1 MSALGI
7 PTLTYLALKLSIS
20 KIRRI
25 GQIATFVLL
34 ALLMILM
41 GYATVVET
49 RSGQLVAAT
58 YVYGTP
64 WFAILWALCAVG
76 IILSFLPFK
85 RKSPATIMH
94 AAMVLIAIGALA
106 TAMTARS
113 GGLTLER
120 GKTYYSCT
128 DKSHRPM
135 ELDFSIRLDSAS
147 TRFYPL
153 STTPMDWVAH
163 ITTQQADEAPHQSVL
178 SMNQIAHVK
187 GVRIFLQGTDHEG
200 QHIYATF
207 SRDRV
212 GTPLVYSGFV
222 LFLLAM
228 IALLC
233 DKRGGFRRRIALLG
247 RTAPMLMLF
256 LMVSS
261 YASAEGM
268 VAPVVSQ
275 KEAKALCELPMHYKG
290 RIAPVA
296 VLAGDFA
303 LRTTGTLRPEG
314 IDYRQYLW
322 QWVYRFDHMKSLPV
336 IRVKEAPLR
345 KYLGLTGKRVAL
357 TDLFDRSKGYRLQP
371 LLEAYDHGE
380 RNKLLSAA
388 VSLHE
393 AVEMCFH
400 LHTGELLTLF
410 PFEESHD
417 KFIWRAP
424 RDARPEAMSDLDAAF
439 TEQALEILRESLADE
454 PKALDIISKIGAYQ
468 RLQTDNRLPS
478 VTKLRAES
486 LYTGFDFLPWAA
498 RCAVMLG
505 FLASLFAVIAL
516 IKGKKVLWLAPAA
529 RTLLGLFLA
538 IILVVV
544 LWRTY
549 IIGRIPMASGYETM
563 LLLALLLTA
572 VALIFSFREP
582 LLASFGLLMGGFAV
596 MVATFSQM
604 NPQIASL
611 MPVLHSP
618 LLSLHVSLAMA
629 SYALFALAVLP
640 SLAMLLAA
648 PFARKLPHYESVSLR
663 ARLLAEVIL
672 YPALLLLA
680 AAIAIGSVWANV
692 SWGAYWSWDPKE
704 VWALIAFVVYA
715 ALLHAP
721 IVRFLNRPLGFHAA
735 QLFAFLVLLFTY
747 LGVNMWLGG
756 MHAYA

>member
-7 PTLTYLALKLSIS
+7 PTLTYLALNPTIS

-58 YVYGTP
+58 YIYGTP

-85 RKSPATIMH
+85 RKSPAAIMH

-135 ELDFSIRLDSAS
+135 ELGFSIRLDSAS

-207 SRDRV
+207 SRDRA

-233 DKRGGFRRRIALLG
+233 DKRGGFRRRITLLG

-256 LMVSS
+256 LIVSPC
-261 YASAEGM
+261 ASAEGM

-303 LRTTGTLRPEG
+303 LRTTGTLHPEG

-345 KYLGLTGKRVAL
+345 KYLALTGKRVAL

-371 LLEAYDHGE
+371 LLEAYDRGE

-393 AVEMCFH
+393 AVEMCLH

-424 RDARPEAMSDLDAAF
+424 RDARPELMSDLDAAF

-478 VTKLRAES
+478 VSKLRAES

-505 FLASLFAVIAL
+505 FIASLCAVIAL
-516 IKGKKVLWLAPAA
+516 IKGKKVPWLAPAA

-538 IILVVV
+538 VILVVV

-648 PFARKLPHYESVSLR
+648 PFARKLPHYENVSLR

-715 ALLHAP
+715 TLLHAP

>member
-7 PTLTYLALKLSIS
+7 PTLTYLALKPTIS

-25 GQIATFVLL
+25 GRIATFVLL

-58 YVYGTP
+58 YIYGTP

-94 AAMVLIAIGALA
+94 VAMVLIAIGALA

-135 ELDFSIRLDSAS
+135 ELGFSIRLDSAS

-256 LMVSS
+256 LIVSPC
-261 YASAEGM
+261 ASAEGM

-275 KEAKALCELPMHYKG
+275 KEAKALCELPIHYKG

-371 LLEAYDHGE
+371 LLEAYDRGE

-417 KFIWRAP
+417 IFIWRAP

-478 VTKLRAES
+478 VSKLRAES

-505 FLASLFAVIAL
+505 FLASLWAVIAL
-516 IKGKKVLWLAPAA
+516 IKGKKVPWLAPVA

-538 IILVVV
+538 VILVVV

-715 ALLHAP
+715 TLLHAP

>member
-7 PTLTYLALKLSIS
+7 PTLTYLALKPTIS

-25 GQIATFVLL
+25 GRIATFVLL

-58 YVYGTP
+58 YIYGTP

-94 AAMVLIAIGALA
+94 VAMVLIAIGALA

-128 DKSHRPM
+128 NKSHRPM
-135 ELDFSIRLDSAS
+135 ELGFSIRLDSAS

-303 LRTTGTLRPEG
+303 LRTTGTLQPEG

-345 KYLGLTGKRVAL
+345 EYLGLTGNRVAL

-371 LLEAYDHGE
+371 LLEAYDRGE

-478 VTKLRAES
+478 VSKLRAES

-505 FLASLFAVIAL
+505 FLASLWAVIAL
-516 IKGKKVLWLAPAA
+516 IKGKKVPWLAPVA

-538 IILVVV
+538 VILVVV

-572 VALIFSFREP
+572 VALFFSFREP

-715 ALLHAP
+715 TLLHAP

>member
-7 PTLTYLALKLSIS
+7 PTLTYLALKPTIS

-25 GQIATFVLL
+25 GQIATFVFL

-58 YVYGTP
+58 YIYGTP

-135 ELDFSIRLDSAS
+135 ELGFSIRLDSAS

-256 LMVSS
+256 LIVSPC
-261 YASAEGM
+261 ASAEGM

-290 RIAPVA
+290 RIAPIA

-357 TDLFDRSKGYRLQP
+357 TDLFDRSTGYRLQP

-478 VTKLRAES
+478 VSKLRAES

-538 IILVVV
+538 IIIVVV

-715 ALLHAP
+715 TLLHAP

>member
-7 PTLTYLALKLSIS
+7 PTLAYLALKPSIS

-58 YVYGTP
+58 YIYGTP

-85 RKSPATIMH
+85 RKSPVAIMH

-120 GKTYYSCT
+120 GKTYHSCT

-135 ELDFSIRLDSAS
+135 ELGFSIRLDSAS

-163 ITTQQADEAPHQSVL
+163 ITTQQADKAPHQSVL

-207 SRDRV
+207 SRDRA

-256 LMVSS
+256 LMVSPC
-261 YASAEGM
+261 ASAEGM

-371 LLEAYDHGE
+371 LLEAYDRGE

-417 KFIWRAP
+417 KYIWRAP
-424 RDARPEAMSDLDAAF
+424 RDARLEAMSDLDAAF

-478 VTKLRAES
+478 VSKLRAES
-486 LYTGFDFLPWAA
+486 LYTGFDLLPWAA

-505 FLASLFAVIAL
+505 FLASLCAVIAL
-516 IKGKKVLWLAPAA
+516 IKGKKMLWLAPAA

-721 IVRFLNRPLGFHAA
+721 IVRFLNRPLGFHVA

>member
-76 IILSFLPFK
+76 IIFSFLPFK

-135 ELDFSIRLDSAS
+135 ELGFSIRLDSAS

-256 LMVSS
+256 LIVSPC
-261 YASAEGM
+261 ASAEGM

-371 LLEAYDHGE
+371 LLEAYDRGE

-478 VTKLRAES
+478 VSKLRAES

-538 IILVVV
+538 VILVVV

-572 VALIFSFREP
+572 VALFFSFREP

-648 PFARKLPHYESVSLR
+648 PFAHKLPHYESVSLR

-715 ALLHAP
+715 TLLHAP

>member
-7 PTLTYLALKLSIS
+7 PTLTYLALKPTIS
-20 KIRRI
+20 KICRI

-58 YVYGTP
+58 YIYGTP

-85 RKSPATIMH
+85 RKNPATIMH
-94 AAMVLIAIGALA
+94 VAMVLIAIGALA

-135 ELDFSIRLDSAS
+135 ELGFSIRLDSAS

-256 LMVSS
+256 LIVSPC
-261 YASAEGM
+261 ASAEGM

-478 VTKLRAES
+478 VSKLRAES

-538 IILVVV
+538 VILVVV

-715 ALLHAP
+715 TLLHAP

>member
-58 YVYGTP
+58 YIYGTP

-85 RKSPATIMH
+85 RKNPATIMH

-135 ELDFSIRLDSAS
+135 ELGFSIRLDSAS

-256 LMVSS
+256 LIVSPC
-261 YASAEGM
+261 ASAEGM

-478 VTKLRAES
+478 VSKLRAES

-648 PFARKLPHYESVSLR
+648 PFARKLPHYENVSLR

-672 YPALLLLA
+672 FPALLLLA

-715 ALLHAP
+715 TLLHAP
-721 IVRFLNRPLGFHAA
+721 IVRFLNRQLGFHAA